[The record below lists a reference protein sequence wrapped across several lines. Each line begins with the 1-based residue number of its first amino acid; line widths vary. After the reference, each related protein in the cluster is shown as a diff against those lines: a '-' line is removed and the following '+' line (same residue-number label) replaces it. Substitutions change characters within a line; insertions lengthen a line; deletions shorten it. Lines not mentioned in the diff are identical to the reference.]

1 MFKLDRPK
9 STFNFT
15 LECSAAL
22 GMSNGAISKSQITA
36 SSILAS
42 YGPDMARLNS
52 MSAWCAKAQS
62 GQYIQVR
69 CVFFKTWCLKL
80 VLKNMIEIKSGDA
93 KC

>member
-9 STFNFT
+9 STFNFP

-22 GMSNGAISKSQITA
+22 GMSNGAIGKSQITA
-36 SSILAS
+36 SSMLAS

-69 CVFFKTWCLKL
+69 CVFFKTWCLKWF
-80 VLKNMIEIKSGDA
+80 
-93 KC
+93 